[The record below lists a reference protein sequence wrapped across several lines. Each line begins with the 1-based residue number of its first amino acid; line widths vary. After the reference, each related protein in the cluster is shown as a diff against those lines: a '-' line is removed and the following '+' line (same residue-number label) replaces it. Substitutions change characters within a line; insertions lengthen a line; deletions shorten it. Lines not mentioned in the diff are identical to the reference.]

1 MCKKEQYRENGGR
14 ISIYFYFE
22 NVYNFPFSL
31 YSYFRLSTRPSS
43 DTSATYDVM
52 PCLYQHLPRV
62 QSSSLMPFWIQFHFL
77 IGVQRMMAPNKSY
90 FLLACAVGTRGCCIS
105 RGCGTHKEKDIRYI
119 SGDCTTQWSH
129 LRNLIFS
136 EMINQPEHQNTH
148 EFKYKQNK
156 SFIYLNFKSA
166 INYSHSQS
174 SPPPRDERG
183 S

>member
-1 MCKKEQYRENGGR
+1 MEEEFSSIF
-14 ISIYFYFE
+14 ISKMFIIFH
-22 NVYNFPFSL
+22 FPSIHISVFQRDRHQTHQPHTMS
-31 YSYFRLSTRPSS
+31 
-43 DTSATYDVM
+43 
-52 PCLYQHLPRV
+52 CLYQHLPRV
-62 QSSSLMPFWIQFHFL
+62 QSSSLMPFWTQFHFL

-156 SFIYLNFKSA
+156 SFIYLNFMSA